1 MTNMTGADLTA
12 RSNAFAALTT
22 DQIKAAFVAAKMP
35 AALKA
40 HGNVYNQIRCGQI
53 DAAIG
58 TIKAGASARTIKDAR
73 NALRKALRPLVPGL

>member
-1 MTNMTGADLTA
+1 MNTGAELNA
-12 RSNAFAALTT
+12 QAAAFAALTT
-22 DQIKAAFVAAKMP
+22 DQIQAAFVAAGMP

-40 HGNVYNQIRCGQI
+40 HGNVYNQIRCGHI

-73 NALRKALRPLVPGL
+73 KALRKALRPLVPGL